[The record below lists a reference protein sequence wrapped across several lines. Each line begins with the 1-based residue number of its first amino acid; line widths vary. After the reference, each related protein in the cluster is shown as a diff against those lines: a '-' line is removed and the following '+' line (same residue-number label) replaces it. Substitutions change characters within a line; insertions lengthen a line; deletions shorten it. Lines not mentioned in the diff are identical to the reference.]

1 MGVKGEGF
9 MPVGNRTVNL
19 SNVSYVEAKIQ
30 PGFRSRPPVLVVL
43 VNFIGSEY
51 PSMYFEGTEAE
62 QVCAYFG
69 LEPKR
74 DTKPTDEHWFEEDED
89 VA

>member
-1 MGVKGEGF
+1 M
-9 MPVGNRTVNL
+9 
-19 SNVSYVEAKIQ
+19 
-30 PGFRSRPPVLVVL
+30 LVVL

-89 VA
+89 VE